1 MSTKT
6 TEHMTWHRKYRQEPG
21 VMSHPSDGE
30 AREKFDQCHPNIAS
44 EPRNIRHGLAADGF
58 SPYGNTTHPYS
69 CWPII
74 ITPYSL
80 LLEMCITIPYC
91 S

>member
-6 TEHMTWHRKYRQEPG
+6 TEHMTWHWKTHREPG

-30 AREKFDQCHPNIAS
+30 AWKKFNQCHPSFAI
-44 EPRNIRHGLAADGF
+44 EPRNIRLSLLANGF
-58 SPYGNTTHPYS
+58 SPYGQMGYPYS
-69 CWPII
+69 CWLII
-74 ITPYSL
+74 VTPYNL
-80 LLEMCITIPYC
+80 PLGMCTSSYC